1 MNHHHHHHHHHFNNK
16 NNYLIYN
23 SCCVIIIFLLIGQN
37 VNGTVTKCNVTV
49 ESILMMPGMYFLVG
63 EYVVGE
69 TASFTC
75 GENYVVFGKPSGYCS
90 NDGVW
95 IFSGKCQVR
104 NKTLEQQGSNEN
116 DEEKPEMTQT
126 EVISLTFGVL
136 VLFLCIIPWI
146 VVTILRYGA

>member
-1 MNHHHHHHHHHFNNK
+1 MNHHHHHFNN

-37 VNGTVTKCNVTV
+37 VNGTVTKCNVTM

-75 GENYVVFGKPSGYCS
+75 GGNYVVVGKPSGYCS
-90 NDGVW
+90 KDGVW
-95 IFSGKCQVR
+95 IFSGKCQVG
-104 NKTLEQQGSNEN
+104 NKTLEQQGTNDYEN

-146 VVTILRYGA
+146 IVTSLRYCV